1 MKVKGVFMKQFITF
15 IASGYML
22 IILGSCST
30 IKPEEF
36 NKLKSDNTSLTA
48 ENQALKTDKAN
59 LAAEN
64 QSLMNDQNQKK
75 KDLDTLQDARDKM
88 QNLLYIYSNDN
99 VSLKNLSDSTKNSLG
114 KQVENLETSIKDR
127 DLKIASLQDEITN
140 RDSQISDLQKTINSL
155 SESQAKLLQ
164 EKNLEISNIT
174 ATHNKM
180 ESAMQAELASGELKI
195 KQIGDILSVDFQDK
209 IFFDSGSADIRNSGK
224 MTLDKVAMVLKTITN
239 KQVRIEGYTDNDPIA
254 PGYQWKFPSNWE
266 LSTARATTIVRYLQ
280 SQGIDPSLLK
290 ATGYGEYNPIAPND
304 TAEGKAQNRRIVI
317 LLVPLD
323 ERARYK

>member
-224 MTLDKVAMVLKTITN
+224 MTLDKVARVLKTITN

>member
-1 MKVKGVFMKQFITF
+1 MKQFITF

-224 MTLDKVAMVLKTITN
+224 MTLDKVARVLKTITN

>member
-1 MKVKGVFMKQFITF
+1 MKRIII
-15 IASGYML
+15 IALFAYL
-22 IILGSCST
+22 LVIFGSCST

-36 NKLKSDNTSLTA
+36 NKLKSDNADLTA
-48 ENQALKTDKAN
+48 ENQTLKTDKAN

-64 QSLMNDQNQKK
+64 QSLLNDQNQKK
-75 KDLDTLQDARDKM
+75 KDIAALQDTRDRL
-88 QNLLYIYSNDN
+88 QNLLSKYSNDN
-99 VSLKNLSDSTKNSLG
+99 VNLKNLGDSTKNSLG
-114 KQVENLETSIKDR
+114 KQVEDLEASIKDR
-127 DLKIASLQDEITN
+127 DLKIANLQDEITN
-140 RDSQISDLQKTINSL
+140 RDSQIGDLQKTINSL

-174 ATHNKM
+174 ATHNKL

-195 KQIGDILSVDFQDK
+195 KQIGDVLSVDFQDK

-224 MTLDKVAMVLKTITN
+224 VTLDKIAKVLKNYTN

-254 PGYQWKFPSNWE
+254 PGYLWKFPSNWE

-280 SQGIDPSLLK
+280 LRGVDPSQLK
-290 ATGYGEYNPIAPND
+290 ATGYGEYNPIVPND
-304 TAEGKAQNRRIVI
+304 SAENKAQNRRIVI

-323 ERARYK
+323 ERARYR